1 MPQIFDNIFTAQELT
16 VAINQIDVVP
26 TVLQAVFEEAGVTT
40 TDIAIE
46 RRADALSLVPAVPR
60 GAPGKPYSMAKRDAL
75 TFTTVH
81 LPQRATILA
90 DSLQNVRSFGD
101 QSGALYTVQ
110 QRRDEQL
117 GIMRAD
123 LDNTLEH
130 LRVGALMG
138 QVLNANGSV
147 LYDLLAEFGVSQ
159 QTHAMA
165 LATTTIKVRT
175 KFIEARRKAE
185 AALGN
190 LRPKSWL
197 CLAGAQFFDA
207 VSDHP
212 STELFLANQPA
223 AAEMRSDNRGG
234 FEIGGVMVTEYSYGT
249 AGVPWI
255 DTDEAYLVPVGA
267 PGLLIGRF
275 APADYTDIIN
285 TVGLPYYSSAE
296 PLPHNK
302 GVSLEAQSNPVFLN
316 TRPRAVVKL
325 TA

>member
-1 MPQIFDNIFTAQELT
+1 MATIFDNLFTAQELT
-16 VAINQIDVVP
+16 VAINQLDVVP
-26 TVLQAVFEEAGVTT
+26 TLLQGVLEESGITT
-40 TDIAIE
+40 TEVAVE
-46 RRADALSLVPAVPR
+46 RRADALALVPAVPR

-75 TFTTVH
+75 TFSTVH

-90 DSLQNVRSFGD
+90 DSLQNVRAFGE
-101 QSGALYTVQ
+101 QQLYTVE
-110 QRRDEQL
+110 QRRNEQL
-117 GIMRAD
+117 GIMRSD

-165 LATTTIKVRT
+165 LATSTTKVRT
-175 KFIEARRKAE
+175 KMIEARRKSE
-185 AALGN
+185 AALGG

-197 CLAGAQFFDA
+197 CLAGAQFFDGL
-207 VSDHP
+207 SDHP
-212 STELFLANQPA
+212 SCELFLANQPA
-223 AAEMRSDNRGG
+223 AAELRSDNRGG

-255 DTDEAYLVPVGA
+255 DPDEAYLVPVGA
-267 PGLLIGRF
+267 PGLLIGRY
-275 APADYTDIIN
+275 APADYTDTIN
-285 TVGLPYYSSAE
+285 TVGLPYYSSSE

-316 TRPRAVVKL
+316 TRPRAVIKL